1 MRISDWS
8 SDVCS
13 SDLISGTRSLFRL
26 LGLRREQIAQPG
38 PEFRIVARLV
48 LQYRHPAAAAVRMH
62 EAGGDP
68 PHLVRLA
75 RNELVSDPLAR
86 RARAAVVGLAPPN
99 LRLGNLVGGVGRD
112 APHPPDVGTWAE

>member
-75 RNELVSDPLAR
+75 RNELGADPLAR
-86 RARAAVVGLAPPN
+86 RPRAAAVVLAHPAPPPGI
-99 LRLGNLVGGVGRD
+99 LGGGGGLH
-112 APHPPDVGTWAE
+112 APPPTAREL